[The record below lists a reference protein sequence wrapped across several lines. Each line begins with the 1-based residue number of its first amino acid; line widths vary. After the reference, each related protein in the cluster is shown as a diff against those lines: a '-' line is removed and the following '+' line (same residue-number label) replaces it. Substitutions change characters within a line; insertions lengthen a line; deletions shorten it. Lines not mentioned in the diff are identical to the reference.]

1 MMSRSLLD
9 RYGGFPFLSRV
20 VMAFYDKVLD
30 SDVLAPYF
38 EDVDMR
44 RLIDHQTKFVAFLM
58 GGPASFTN
66 EHLAH
71 VHGHL
76 GIDRATFDEMI
87 ATMRET
93 LEEFAMDE
101 ADIRTVI
108 NELRARA
115 PWVVGAPGGASR
127 SAAG

>member
-1 MMSRSLLD
+1 
-9 RYGGFPFLSRV
+9 
-20 VMAFYDKVLD
+20 MAFYDRVLD
-30 SDVLAPYF
+30 SDILAPYF

-44 RLIDHQTKFVAFLM
+44 RLIDHQT

-76 GIDRATFDEMI
+76 GIDRAAFDEMI

-93 LEEFAMDE
+93 LEDFDMDD
-101 ADIRTVI
+101 ADVRAVI
-108 NELRARA
+108 HELRVRA
-115 PWVVGAPGGASR
+115 PWVISAPGDESRQAS
-127 SAAG
+127 A